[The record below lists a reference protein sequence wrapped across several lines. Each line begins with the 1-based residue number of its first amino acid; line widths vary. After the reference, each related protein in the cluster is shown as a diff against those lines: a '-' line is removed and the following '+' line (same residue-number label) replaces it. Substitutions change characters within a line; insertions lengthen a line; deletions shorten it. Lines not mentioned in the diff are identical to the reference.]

1 MIFFEIDKIMW
12 QMISYSYRNRH
23 CEQDI
28 FTSILNKAKKMIG
41 LLGSGSWATAIVK
54 ILLEDKKRHINWW
67 VREEDA
73 IPVLMEEKHNP
84 LYLSEAYIDTSRTCI
99 SSDIREVVEKSDDIY
114 LVVPSAFVAKALGDM
129 PKEMLQGKRFISAV
143 KGIVLDTNQ
152 IITEYLHSHLDIA
165 YDNLCIVSGPSHAE
179 EAARQRLTYLTVASP
194 NRQLADEVRQQLDCT
209 YIRTTYSTDMVGI
222 ECAAVLKNIYAVA
235 VGICRGL
242 GYGDNLVAVL
252 ISNALQ
258 EMTDFMQSMSP
269 ADGERRPERG
279 EQKTECGDGRLRRFE
294 SFAYLGDL
302 LVTCYSQFSRNR
314 TFGTML
320 GSGYSIKAAQLEMK
334 MVAEGYYSAKGI
346 ENIRRQT
353 DLHLPIAETVYGI
366 LYEHRSPE
374 KQMRKL
380 LENLK

>member
-1 MIFFEIDKIMW
+1 MQK
-12 QMISYSYRNRH
+12 
-23 CEQDI
+23 
-28 FTSILNKAKKMIG
+28 TIG

-54 ILLEDKKRHINWW
+54 ILLEKKERNINWW
-67 VREEDA
+67 VREEEA
-73 IPVLMEEKHNP
+73 IPVLKEEKHNP
-84 LYLSEAYIDTSRTCI
+84 LYLSEAYIDTERTCI
-99 SSDIREVVEKSDDIY
+99 SSDIREVVSKSDDIY
-114 LVVPSAFVAKALGDM
+114 LVVPSAFVAKALSEL
-129 PKEMLQGKRFISAV
+129 PPEMLQGKRIISAV

-152 IITEYLHSHLDIA
+152 IITEYLHSQLGISH
-165 YDNLCIVSGPSHAE
+165 DNLCIVSGPSHAE
-179 EAARQRLTYLTVASP
+179 EAARQRLTYLTVASS
-194 NRQLADEVRQQLDCT
+194 NQEFAEEVRQQLACH
-209 YIRTTYSTDMVGI
+209 YIKTTYSTDMVGI

-269 ADGERRPERG
+269 TNGEWRTEGGERKAEG
-279 EQKTECGDGRLRRFE
+279 DNGDGRLRRFE

-314 TFGTML
+314 TFGSML

-334 MVAEGYYSAKGI
+334 MVAEGYYAAKGV
-346 ENIRRQT
+346 ENMRQQAG
-353 DLHLPIAETVYGI
+353 LRLPIAETVYGI
-366 LYEHRSPE
+366 LYERKSAA
-374 KQMRKL
+374 KQMKAL

>member
-1 MIFFEIDKIMW
+1 MQK
-12 QMISYSYRNRH
+12 
-23 CEQDI
+23 
-28 FTSILNKAKKMIG
+28 TIG

-54 ILLEDKKRHINWW
+54 ILLEKKDRNINWW
-67 VREEDA
+67 VREEEA
-73 IPVLMEEKHNP
+73 IAVIMEEKHNP
-84 LYLSEAYIDTSRTCI
+84 LYLSEAYIDTDRTCI
-99 SSDIREVVEKSDDIY
+99 SSDIKEVVGMSDDIY
-114 LVVPSAFVAKALGDM
+114 LVIPSAFVAKALGEL
-129 PKEMLQGKRFISAV
+129 PKEMLKGKRFISAV

-152 IITEYLHSHLDIA
+152 IITEYLHHKLDID
-165 YDNLCIVSGPSHAE
+165 YDDLCIVSGPSHAE
-179 EAARQRLTYLTVASP
+179 EAARQRLTYLTVASS
-194 NRQLADEVRQQLDCT
+194 NLQFAQEVQSQLNCH

-269 ADGERRPERG
+269 MSQNEN
-279 EQKTECGDGRLRRFE
+279 QNSDGRLRRFE

-314 TFGTML
+314 TFGNML

-334 MVAEGYYSAKGI
+334 MVAEGYYSAKGV
-346 ENIRRQT
+346 ENMRRQT
-353 DLHLPIAETVYGI
+353 GLRLPIAETVYNI
-366 LYEHRSPE
+366 LYERKSAA
-374 KQMRKL
+374 KQMKTL

>member
-1 MIFFEIDKIMW
+1 
-12 QMISYSYRNRH
+12 
-23 CEQDI
+23 
-28 FTSILNKAKKMIG
+28 MIG

-54 ILLEDKKRHINWW
+54 ILLEKTDRIINWW
-67 VREEDA
+67 VREEEA

-84 LYLSEAYIDTSRTCI
+84 LYLSEAYIDTSRTHI
-99 SSDIREVVEKSDDIY
+99 SSDIKEVVEKSDDIY
-114 LVVPSAFVAKALGDM
+114 LVVPSAFVAKAM
-129 PKEMLQGKRFISAV
+129 SEIPKERLHGKRFISAV

-152 IITEYLHSHLDIA
+152 IITEYLHSQLEID
-165 YDNLCIVSGPSHAE
+165 YDRLAIVSGPSHAE
-179 EAARQRLTYLTVASP
+179 EAARQRLTYLTVASS
-194 NRQLADEVRQQLDCT
+194 NQEFAQEVQRQLGCK
-209 YIRTTYSTDMVGI
+209 YIHTTYSDDMVGI

-258 EMTDFMQSMSP
+258 EMTDFMQCMSP
-269 ADGERRPERG
+269 TKGDGKNES
-279 EQKTECGDGRLRRFE
+279 GDGRLRRFE

-334 MVAEGYYSAKGI
+334 MVAEGYYAAKGV
-346 ENIRRQT
+346 ENMRQQSGI
-353 DLHLPIAETVYGI
+353 HLPIAETVYGI
-366 LYEHRSPE
+366 LYERKSAA
-374 KQMRKL
+374 KQMKTL

>member
-1 MIFFEIDKIMW
+1 
-12 QMISYSYRNRH
+12 
-23 CEQDI
+23 
-28 FTSILNKAKKMIG
+28 MIG

-54 ILLEDKKRHINWW
+54 ILLEKKDRNINWW

-73 IPVLMEEKHNP
+73 IPVLMEAKHNP
-84 LYLSEAYIDTSRTCI
+84 LYLSEAYIDTDRTCI
-99 SSDIREVVEKSDDIY
+99 SSDISEIIGMSDDIY
-114 LVVPSAFVAKALGDM
+114 LVVPSAFVAKALSEV

-152 IITEYLHSHLDIA
+152 IITEYLHNELAID
-165 YDNLCIVSGPSHAE
+165 YDNLAIVSGPSHAE
-179 EAARQRLTYLTVASP
+179 EAARQRLTYLTVASA
-194 NRQLADEVRQQLDCT
+194 NKAFAEDVQKQLNCN

-222 ECAAVLKNIYAVA
+222 ESAAVLKNIYAVA

-258 EMTDFMQSMSP
+258 EMTFFMQNMSP
-269 ADGERRPERG
+269 ADGSENGKRSTENG
-279 EQKTECGDGRLRRFE
+279 EQKTENGDNDGRLRRFE

-314 TFGTML
+314 TFGNML

-334 MVAEGYYSAKGI
+334 MVAEGYYAVKGI
-346 ENIRRQT
+346 EAIRIQMGIE
-353 DLHLPIAETVYGI
+353 LPIVQTVYGI
-366 LYEHRSPE
+366 LYERKSAA
-374 KQMRKL
+374 KQMKNL
-380 LENLK
+380 LENLH

>member
-1 MIFFEIDKIMW
+1 
-12 QMISYSYRNRH
+12 
-23 CEQDI
+23 
-28 FTSILNKAKKMIG
+28 MIG

-54 ILLEDKKRHINWW
+54 ILLEKKDRHINWW

-84 LYLSEAYIDTSRTCI
+84 LYLSEAYIDTERTCI
-99 SSDIREVVEKSDDIY
+99 SSDIREVVGMSDDIY
-114 LVVPSAFVAKALGDM
+114 LVVPSAFVAKALSEV
-129 PKEMLQGKRFISAV
+129 PVEMLQGKRFISAV

-152 IITEYLHSHLDIA
+152 IITEYLHSQLGIR
-165 YDNLCIVSGPSHAE
+165 YDNMCIVSGPSHAE
-179 EAARQRLTYLTVASP
+179 ETARQRLTYLTVASS
-194 NRQLADEVRQQLDCT
+194 NQEFAEEVRHQIACN
-209 YIRTTYSTDMVGI
+209 YIRTTYSSDMVGI

-269 ADGERRPERG
+269 VNENQREI
-279 EQKTECGDGRLRRFE
+279 QNGDGRLRRFE

-314 TFGTML
+314 TFGNML
-320 GSGYSIKAAQLEMK
+320 GCGYSIKAAQLEMK
-334 MVAEGYYSAKGI
+334 MVAEGYYAAKGI
-346 ENIRRQT
+346 EKMRQQSG
-353 DLHLPIAETVYGI
+353 LHLPIAETVYGI
-366 LYEHRSPE
+366 LYERKSAA
-374 KQMRKL
+374 KQMKNL

>member
-1 MIFFEIDKIMW
+1 
-12 QMISYSYRNRH
+12 
-23 CEQDI
+23 
-28 FTSILNKAKKMIG
+28 MIG

-54 ILLEDKKRHINWW
+54 ILLEKKDRTINWW
-67 VREEDA
+67 VREEEA
-73 IPVLMEEKHNP
+73 IPVLREEKHNP
-84 LYLSEAYIDTSRTCI
+84 LYLSEAYIDTSRTVI
-99 SSDIREVVEKSDDIY
+99 SSDIREVVEQSDDIY
-114 LVVPSAFVAKALGDM
+114 LVIPSAFVAKALM
-129 PKEMLQGKRFISAV
+129 EVPQETLQRKRIISAV

-152 IITEYLHSHLDIA
+152 IITEYLHSQLGID
-165 YDNLCIVSGPSHAE
+165 YDRLAIVSGPSHAE
-179 EAARQRLTYLTVASP
+179 EAARQRLTYLTVASS
-194 NRQLADEVRQQLDCT
+194 NRQFAEDVREQICCN

-269 ADGERRPERG
+269 AHDEREAG
-279 EQKTECGDGRLRRFE
+279 NGAHNQMVESGDGRLRRFE

-314 TFGTML
+314 TFGNML

-346 ENIRRQT
+346 ENMRRQT
-353 DLHLPIAETVYGI
+353 GLRLPIAETVYGI
-366 LYEHRSPE
+366 LYERKSAS
-374 KQMRKL
+374 KQMKSL

>member
-1 MIFFEIDKIMW
+1 
-12 QMISYSYRNRH
+12 
-23 CEQDI
+23 
-28 FTSILNKAKKMIG
+28 MIG

-54 ILLEDKKRHINWW
+54 ILLEKKDRNINWW
-67 VREEDA
+67 VREEEA

-84 LYLSEAYIDTSRTCI
+84 LYLSEAYIDTERTCI
-99 SSDIREVVEKSDDIY
+99 SSDIREVVGMSDDIY
-114 LVVPSAFVAKALGDM
+114 LVVPSAFVAKALGEL

-152 IITEYLHSHLDIA
+152 IITEYLHSELDID

-179 EAARQRLTYLTVASP
+179 ETARQRLTYLTVASS
-194 NRQLADEVRQQLDCT
+194 NQQFAEDVRGQLACQ
-209 YIRTTYSTDMVGI
+209 YIRTTYSNDMVGI

-269 ADGERRPERG
+269 ASGERPAESG
-279 EQKTECGDGRLRRFE
+279 EFRADSGDGRLRRFE

-314 TFGTML
+314 TFGNML

-334 MVAEGYYSAKGI
+334 MVAEGYYASKGI
-346 ENIRRQT
+346 ENMRRQT
-353 DLHLPIAETVYGI
+353 GLHLPIAETVYGI
-366 LYEHRSPE
+366 LYERKSAA
-374 KQMRKL
+374 KQMKAL
-380 LENLK
+380 LENLR

>member
-1 MIFFEIDKIMW
+1 MV
-12 QMISYSYRNRH
+12 
-23 CEQDI
+23 
-28 FTSILNKAKKMIG
+28 G

-54 ILLEDKKRHINWW
+54 ILLEKKDRHINWW
-67 VREEDA
+67 VREEEA

-84 LYLSEAYIDTSRTCI
+84 LYLSEAYIDTERTCI
-99 SSDIREVVEKSDDIY
+99 SSDIKEVVGMSDEIY
-114 LVVPSAFVAKALGDM
+114 LVVPSAFIAKALSEL

-152 IITEYLHSHLDIA
+152 IITEYLHSELGIE
-165 YDNLCIVSGPSHAE
+165 YDNMAIVSGPSHAE
-179 EAARQRLTYLTVASP
+179 EAARQRLTYLTVASS
-194 NRQLADEVRQQLDCT
+194 NKEFAEEVQKQLNCH

-242 GYGDNLVAVL
+242 GYGDNLIAVL

-258 EMTDFMQSMSP
+258 EMTDFMQYLAPTRGYSN
-269 ADGERRPERG
+269 PES
-279 EQKTECGDGRLRRFE
+279 GDGRLRRFE

-314 TFGTML
+314 TFGNML

-334 MVAEGYYSAKGI
+334 MVAEGYYAVKGVEAIRTQAAI
-346 ENIRRQT
+346 EM
-353 DLHLPIAETVYGI
+353 PIVQSVYAI
-366 LYEHRSPE
+366 LYERKSAA
-374 KQMRKL
+374 KQMKNL

>member
-1 MIFFEIDKIMW
+1 
-12 QMISYSYRNRH
+12 
-23 CEQDI
+23 
-28 FTSILNKAKKMIG
+28 MIG

-54 ILLEDKKRHINWW
+54 ILLEKTDRIINWW
-67 VREEDA
+67 VREEEA

-84 LYLSEAYIDTSRTCI
+84 LYLSEAYIDTRRTHI
-99 SSDIREVVEKSDDIY
+99 SSDIKEVVEKSDDIY
-114 LVVPSAFVAKALGDM
+114 LVVPSAFVAKAM
-129 PKEMLQGKRFISAV
+129 SEIPKERLHGKRFISAV

-152 IITEYLHSHLDIA
+152 IITEYLHSQLEID
-165 YDNLCIVSGPSHAE
+165 YDRLAIVSGPSHAE
-179 EAARQRLTYLTVASP
+179 EAARQRLTYLTVASS
-194 NRQLADEVRQQLDCT
+194 NQEFAQEVQRQLGCK
-209 YIRTTYSTDMVGI
+209 YIHTTYSDDMVGI

-258 EMTDFMQSMSP
+258 EMTDFMQCMSP
-269 ADGERRPERG
+269 TKGDGKNES
-279 EQKTECGDGRLRRFE
+279 GDGRLRRFE

-334 MVAEGYYSAKGI
+334 MVAEGYYAAKGV
-346 ENIRRQT
+346 ENMRQQSGI
-353 DLHLPIAETVYGI
+353 HLPIAETVYGI
-366 LYEHRSPE
+366 LYERKSAA
-374 KQMRKL
+374 KQMKTL
-380 LENLK
+380 LENLR

>member
-1 MIFFEIDKIMW
+1 
-12 QMISYSYRNRH
+12 
-23 CEQDI
+23 
-28 FTSILNKAKKMIG
+28 MIG

-84 LYLSEAYIDTSRTCI
+84 LYLSEAYIDTCRTCI

-114 LVVPSAFVAKALGDM
+114 LVVPSAFVAKALGDL

-152 IITEYLHSHLDIA
+152 IITEYLHCHLDIA

-269 ADGERRPERG
+269 ADGEQKTEGGERR
-279 EQKTECGDGRLRRFE
+279 TECGDGRLRRIE

-353 DLHLPIAETVYGI
+353 GLHLPIAETVYGI

>member
-1 MIFFEIDKIMW
+1 
-12 QMISYSYRNRH
+12 
-23 CEQDI
+23 
-28 FTSILNKAKKMIG
+28 MIG

-54 ILLEDKKRHINWW
+54 ILLEKKDRNINWW
-67 VREEDA
+67 VREEEA

-84 LYLSEAYIDTSRTCI
+84 LYLSEAYIDTERTCI
-99 SSDIREVVEKSDDIY
+99 SSDIKEVIGMSDDIY
-114 LVVPSAFVAKALGDM
+114 LVVPSAFVAKALSEV
-129 PKEMLQGKRFISAV
+129 PKEMLHGKRFISAV

-152 IITEYLHSHLDIA
+152 IITEYLHSEMGIE
-165 YDNLCIVSGPSHAE
+165 YDRLAIVSGPSHAE
-179 EAARQRLTYLTVASP
+179 EAARQRLTYLTVASS
-194 NRQLADEVRQQLDCT
+194 NQEFAEEVQSQLGCK
-209 YIRTTYSTDMVGI
+209 YIHTTYSTDMVGI

-258 EMTDFMQSMSP
+258 EMTDFMQCMSP
-269 ADGERRPERG
+269 TRGERR
-279 EQKTECGDGRLRRFE
+279 TESGDGRLRRFE

-334 MVAEGYYSAKGI
+334 MVAEGYYAAKGV
-346 ENIRRQT
+346 ENMRQQSGI
-353 DLHLPIAETVYGI
+353 HLPIAETVYGI
-366 LYEHRSPE
+366 LYERKSAA
-374 KQMRKL
+374 KQMKTL
-380 LENLK
+380 LENLR